1 MKNMK
6 IFWKQKNEEH
16 EDFLETKKLSPFS
29 FVFYAFFRGRIA
41 VAVFVLLLFLL
52 ITEHSKKRYRGIVLR
67 RNI

>member
-1 MKNMK
+1 LHH
-6 IFWKQKNEEH
+6 EEH

-52 ITEHSKKRYRGIVLR
+52 ITEH
-67 RNI
+67 